1 MFSRIKVREKPQN
14 NSCYE
19 LLSLIV
25 TFSLPLGLVYR
36 NKQGSTPLDILK
48 RMQVDS
54 STTTLLQHLQEEEQR
69 RVGGVATGRA
79 WEKLPRSLRW
89 IFRDVTR
96 ELGWRVMLLV
106 AIILCFVA
114 WQLTVYLHGQSPF
127 YPKAYN

>member
-1 MFSRIKVREKPQN
+1 M
-14 NSCYE
+14 
-19 LLSLIV
+19 LLIV
-25 TFSLPLGLVYR
+25 TFSLPLGLVHVYR

-54 STTTLLQHLQEEEQR
+54 STTALLQHLQEEERR
-69 RVGGVATGRA
+69 RVEGVATAGA

-89 IFRDVTR
+89 IFRDVAR

-106 AIILCFVA
+106 VIILCFVA